1 VIPKLNRG
9 FEYLGFLFTFPIK
22 HDKIEKL
29 LVHQILILDKV
40 IGNFRKFKIV
50 DNSNISAV
58 SQQSLGDSLLPA
70 QTVRQ
75 LHNCVRQL
83 H

>member
-1 VIPKLNRG
+1 MNLRVC
-9 FEYLGFLFTFPIK
+9 
-22 HDKIEKL
+22 
-29 LVHQILILDKV
+29 LDKV